1 MIVLWN
7 CQCPRE
13 KEMLTSQKMTH
24 LKEELIY
31 KTSKIH
37 QDLMSIAVEMKIKD
51 FIIES
56 RSNALKITISK
67 QCTVKL

>member
-1 MIVLWN
+1 
-7 CQCPRE
+7 
-13 KEMLTSQKMTH
+13 MTH

-31 KTSKIH
+31 KTLKIH
-37 QDLMSIAVEMKIKD
+37 LDLMSIAVEMKIKN

-56 RSNALKITISK
+56 RNNALKITISK

>member
-1 MIVLWN
+1 MTVLWN

-13 KEMLTSQKMTH
+13 KEMLTSQKMNH

-37 QDLMSIAVEMKIKD
+37 QDLMFIAVEMKIKD

-56 RSNALKITISK
+56 RNNALKITISK